1 MALCNNFG
9 PTFLILLLLRSPCN
23 CLVFGFTL
31 KHNLQAPLSRPTSTP
46 SSIRFPSSRK
56 VSKLLNPLT
65 SPAHKTISN
74 MASNITDE
82 AIAELIEM
90 QNQLRISTLSD
101 DMASNSTDEAITEL
115 IAMQKQ
121 LRISTLSIE
130 AKQTNVADVATDGE
144 DLPMDQELAKNS
156 TYCLLKFCLAQLR
169 HLICILET
177 QSDAKTSATE
187 KIAKFSSTQNKPEWF
202 VEIDNANTAREN
214 HKKCEQMAEVAVN
227 EMDDLMEYLR
237 RSLKSG
243 EDALIMLP
251 QIPRIAAFY

>member
-1 MALCNNFG
+1 MPEFPCSEFKFN
-9 PTFLILLLLRSPCN
+9 TKFL
-23 CLVFGFTL
+23 TD
-31 KHNLQAPLSRPTSTP
+31 
-46 SSIRFPSSRK
+46 
-56 VSKLLNPLT
+56 
-65 SPAHKTISN
+65 

-202 VEIDNANTAREN
+202 VGIDNANTAREN

-251 QIPRIAAFY
+251 QIPPILQRFIDRKHKVIKAWEELEIVLAQELKCWEAKQ